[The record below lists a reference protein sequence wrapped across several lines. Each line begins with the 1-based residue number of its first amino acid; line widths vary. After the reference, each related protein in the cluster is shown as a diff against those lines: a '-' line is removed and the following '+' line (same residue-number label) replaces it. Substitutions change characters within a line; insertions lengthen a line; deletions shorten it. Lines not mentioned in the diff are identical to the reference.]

1 MKKATKAVLAKMN
14 ETATDAVKAPKSKKG
29 FTLIEIMVAVA
40 IIGVLS
46 AIAIPTYKG
55 LLDRSKANKTAYQ
68 NGINTRANDFQVAT
82 ELSYADIGASTIDA
96 EVGLDSV
103 LP

>member
-55 LLDRSKANKTAYQ
+55 LLNKAKTNKASYQ
-68 NGINTRANDFQVAT
+68 DGINVRANDFQLAT
-82 ELSYADIGASTIDA
+82 DLDADSIDSGTA
-96 EVGLDSV
+96 VTNVTPYTDF
-103 LP
+103 